1 MIIDR
6 CESRKDASIQVE
18 KCNILRNI
26 QVEYCEALEKIFEL
40 DIARKEQKCKGCCE
54 PSSHVDTTNA
64 IQKSVKLMD
73 RSVQTEHE
81 SGVTTVDT
89 KDLQIIT
96 PIKETS
102 KMEEPQ
108 IATQSTDPAIVTEK
122 YLTPD
127 KMLKLLEQ
135 AQISTSTDAAKFNQ
149 KHMATDADYS
159 DVMDQNQRHRQV
171 VSLEKLLF
179 GDSNC

>member
-1 MIIDR
+1 
-6 CESRKDASIQVE
+6 
-18 KCNILRNI
+18 
-26 QVEYCEALEKIFEL
+26 
-40 DIARKEQKCKGCCE
+40 
-54 PSSHVDTTNA
+54 
-64 IQKSVKLMD
+64 MD
-73 RSVQTEHE
+73 RSVQTEHG
-81 SGVTTVDT
+81 SGVSTVDT
-89 KDLQIIT
+89 KDLEIIT

-108 IATQSTDPAIVTEK
+108 IATQSTDPAIVTEN

-135 AQISTSTDAAKFNQ
+135 AQISTPTDAAKFNQ

>member
-1 MIIDR
+1 M
-6 CESRKDASIQVE
+6 
-18 KCNILRNI
+18 
-26 QVEYCEALEKIFEL
+26 EYCEALEKIFEL

-64 IQKSVKLMD
+64 IQKSIKLMD
-73 RSVQTEHE
+73 RSVQTEHG
-81 SGVTTVDT
+81 SGVSNVNT
-89 KDLQIIT
+89 KDLEIIT

-108 IATQSTDPAIVTEK
+108 IATQSTDPAIATEN

-159 DVMDQNQRHRQV
+159 DMMDQNQRHRQV